1 MISQATITRCSIA
14 VYTVPTDAP
23 EADGTYAWQ
32 STTMILV
39 RLQAAGET
47 GLGYTYADA
56 SAAKLVEALLTKHVR
71 GKDAFAHAAL
81 LQAMMHEVRN
91 AGETGLTRMAIA
103 AIDNALWDLRA
114 CLLGTPLVNL
124 LGRVRDAV
132 PVYGSGGFTSY
143 SDEQL
148 EAQLG
153 GWVAQGMTMVKMK
166 VGSHP
171 SDDARRVE
179 VARKAIGEKTGLF
192 VDANGAYTVTQAL
205 EYAHL
210 FAERYNVRWFEEP
223 VSSDALI
230 GLSQVRARAPFG
242 MDIAAGEYGYTAWY
256 FQRMI
261 DAQAITVLQADA
273 TRCGGI
279 SGFLGI
285 AALCWAA
292 NLPLSAHCG
301 PSMHLHVCCSVPRAI
316 HMEYFHDHVRIE
328 SMFFDGFCEQ
338 QQGSMRP
345 DLSRCGHGL
354 ELKEK
359 DAARFLVQ
367 ASEG

>member
-1 MISQATITRCSIA
+1 MISEALITAYKVA

-23 EADGTYAWQ
+23 ESDGTFAWD
-32 STTMILV
+32 STTMVLV
-39 RLQAAGET
+39 HLQAAGKM

-56 SAAKLVEALLTKHVR
+56 SLGNLLETLLKKVVH
-71 GKDAFAHAAL
+71 GKDAFSHAAL

-91 AGETGLTRMAIA
+91 SGETGLTRMALA
-103 AIDNALWDLRA
+103 AVDNALWDLRA
-114 CLLGTPLVNL
+114 RLLDTPLVNL
-124 LGRVRDAV
+124 LGRARDAI

-143 SDEQL
+143 SDAQL
-148 EAQLG
+148 TAQLG
-153 GWVAQGMTMVKMK
+153 GWAAQGISMVKMK
-166 VGSHP
+166 VGTHP
-171 SDDARRVE
+171 HDDPRRVQ
-179 VARKAIGEKTGLF
+179 VARQAIGDETGLF

-205 EYAHL
+205 ELAHI
-210 FAERYNVRWFEEP
+210 FAQEGDVRWFEEP
-223 VSSDALI
+223 VSSDNLI
-230 GLSQVRARAPFG
+230 GLKQVRARAPLH

-261 DAQAITVLQADA
+261 DAQAVTVLQADA

-279 SGFLGI
+279 SGFLDV

-301 PSMHLHVCCSVPRAI
+301 PSMHLHVCCAVPRAI

-328 SMFFDGFCEQ
+328 SIFFDGFCAAKD
-338 QQGSMRP
+338 GSMRP
-345 DLSRCGHGL
+345 DLSRPGHGL

-359 DAARFLVQ
+359 DAARYLV
-367 ASEG
+367 